1 MSMKIVK
8 VDTYVVAMPWK
19 NWLFVEVHTD
29 DGISGIGEATVN
41 AFARTVETAIREL
54 ESLIIGMD
62 PFQPRRI
69 TEGMRRDIYSDGG
82 QVQGCAIAA
91 IETACFDIM
100 GKALGTPLYNLIG
113 GKYRD
118 RIRTYANGWYRGER
132 TADNFAA
139 CAREAVALGYTA
151 LKFDPFGDAY
161 RVIPRREE
169 DLSIDLV
176 AAVRDAVGPNVDLL
190 IEGHSRFT
198 VATAIQ
204 IAHRLQPF
212 HIGWFEEPVPHH
224 RIDSVVEVSRNAP
237 VPIATGESFHLAA
250 QFAELIKHETIHILQ
265 PEPMSLG
272 GIQPI
277 ADVAAMA
284 EANNCMISPHCAQG
298 PVGSYISMH
307 ISAAYPNCFLKEHF
321 DDFEVDWVG
330 ELLVG
335 DMTHKDGHLEISD
348 APGLGAELNHDLIK
362 AHGSTENRFIALFKS
377 GWETRDQYDG

>member
-1 MSMKIVK
+1 MKIVK
-8 VDTYVVAMPWK
+8 IDTYVVAMPWK
-19 NWLFVEVHTD
+19 NWLLVEVHTD
-29 DGISGIGEATVN
+29 EGISGIGEATVN

-54 ESLIIGMD
+54 ESLIIGKD

-69 TEGMRRDIYSDGG
+69 AEGMRRDVYTDGG

-132 TADNFAA
+132 TPENFAA
-139 CAREAVALGYTA
+139 CAREVVGLGYTA

-161 RVIPRREE
+161 RVISRREE

-176 AAVRDAVGPNVDLL
+176 AAVRDAVGPNVELL

-198 VATAIQ
+198 VATAIT
-204 IAHRLQPF
+204 IAYRLQPF

-237 VPIATGESFHLAA
+237 VPVATGESFHSTA
-250 QFAELIKHETIHILQ
+250 QFAELIKHDTVHILQ

-272 GIQPI
+272 GIQAI
-277 ADVAAMA
+277 ADVASMA

-307 ISAAYPNCFLKEHF
+307 IGAAYRNFYLKEHF

-330 ELLVG
+330 ELLIG

-348 APGLGAELNHDLIK
+348 APGLGAELNHDVVK
-362 AHGSTENRFIALFKS
+362 AHASTENRFIALFKP
-377 GWETRDQYDG
+377 GWEMRDQYQD

>member
-1 MSMKIVK
+1 MKITK
-8 VDTYVVAMPWK
+8 IDTYVVAMPWK

-29 DGISGIGEATVN
+29 EGITGIGEATVN

-54 ESLIIGMD
+54 ETIIIGKD

-69 TEGMRRDIYSDGG
+69 SEGMRRDLYTDGG
-82 QVQGCAIAA
+82 QIQGCATAA

-100 GKALGTPLYNLIG
+100 GKALNTPLYNLIG

-118 RIRTYANGWYRGER
+118 KVRTYANGWYRGER
-132 TADNFAA
+132 TPENYAQ

-161 RVIPRREE
+161 RVISRYEE

-176 AAVRDAVGPNVDLL
+176 AAVRDEVGPNVDLL

-198 VATAIQ
+198 VATAVT
-204 IAHRLQPF
+204 IAFRLQPF
-212 HIGWFEEPVPHH
+212 QIGWFEEPVPHH
-224 RIDSVVEVSRNAP
+224 RIASVVEVSRNAP
-237 VPIATGESFHLAA
+237 VPVATGESFHTTA
-250 QFAELIKHETIHILQ
+250 QFAELIKHDTVHILQ

-272 GIQPI
+272 GIQAI
-277 ADVAAMA
+277 VDVAAMA
-284 EANNCMISPHCAQG
+284 EAHNCMISPHCAQG

-307 ISAAYPNCFLKEHF
+307 VAAACQNCYLKEHF
-321 DDFEVDWVG
+321 DDFEVDWVS
-330 ELLVG
+330 ELLIG
-335 DMTHKDGHLEISD
+335 GMEHKDGYLTVSD

-362 AHGSTENRFIALFKS
+362 AHLSTENRFIALFKP
-377 GWETRDQYDG
+377 GWEMRDQYGD

>member
-1 MSMKIVK
+1 MKIVK

-41 AFARTVETAIREL
+41 AFARTVESAIREL
-54 ESLIIGMD
+54 ESLIIGKD

-69 TEGMRRDIYSDGG
+69 TEGMRRDVYTDGG
-82 QVQGCAIAA
+82 QVQGCAVAA

-132 TADNFAA
+132 TPENFAA

-161 RVIPRREE
+161 RVIARREE
-169 DLSIDLV
+169 DLSINLV
-176 AAVRDAVGPNVDLL
+176 AAVRNAVGPNVDLL

-198 VATAIQ
+198 VATAIT
-204 IAHRLQPF
+204 IAQRLEPF

-224 RIDSVVEVSRNAP
+224 RIDAMVEVARRAP
-237 VPIATGESFHLAA
+237 VPIATGESFDTTA
-250 QFAELIKHETIHILQ
+250 QFAELIKHDAVHILQ

-277 ADVAAMA
+277 ADVASMA
-284 EANNCMISPHCAQG
+284 DASNCMISPHCAQG

-307 ISAAYPNCFLKEHF
+307 VAAAYPNCFLKEHF
-321 DDFEVDWVG
+321 DDFEVDWVR
-330 ELLVG
+330 ELLIG
-335 DMTHKDGHLEISD
+335 DMTHKDGYLEISD
-348 APGLGAELNHDLIK
+348 APGLGAELNHDVIN
-362 AHGSTENRFIALFKS
+362 AHASTENRFIALFKS
-377 GWETRDQYDG
+377 GWETRDQYRD

>member
-1 MSMKIVK
+1 VKIEK
-8 VDTYVVAMPWK
+8 IDTYVVAMPWK

-29 DGISGIGEATVN
+29 QGVSGIGEATVN

-54 ESLIIGMD
+54 ECLVIGKD

-69 TEGMRRDIYSDGG
+69 TEALRRDIYSDGG
-82 QVQGCAIAA
+82 QIHGCTAAA

-100 GKALGTPLYNLIG
+100 GKVLNTPLYNLIG

-132 TADNFAA
+132 TTENFAN
-139 CAREAVALGYTA
+139 CATHAVALGYTA

-161 RVIPRREE
+161 RVMSRNEE
-169 DLSIDLV
+169 DLSIDIV
-176 AAVRDAVGPNVDLL
+176 AAVRDTVGPNVELL

-198 VATAIQ
+198 VATAIT

-224 RIDSVVEVSRNAP
+224 RIASVVEVSRNAP
-237 VPIATGESFHLAA
+237 VPVATGESFHNTA
-250 QFAELIKHETIHILQ
+250 QFAELMRHDTVHILQ

-277 ADVAAMA
+277 VDVAAMA

-298 PVGSYISMH
+298 PIGSYISMH
-307 ISAAYPNCFLKEHF
+307 IGAACRN
-321 DDFEVDWVG
+321 
-330 ELLVG
+330 
-335 DMTHKDGHLEISD
+335 
-348 APGLGAELNHDLIK
+348 
-362 AHGSTENRFIALFKS
+362 
-377 GWETRDQYDG
+377 

>member
-1 MSMKIVK
+1 MRIAEI
-8 VDTYVVAMPWK
+8 DTYVVGVPWK
-19 NWLFVEVHTD
+19 NWLFVEVRTD
-29 DGISGIGEATVN
+29 EGITGIGEATVN
-41 AFARTVETAIREL
+41 AFARTVEAAIREL
-54 ESLIIGMD
+54 ESIIIGKD

-69 TEGMRRDIYSDGG
+69 TEGMRRDLYTDGG
-82 QVQGCAIAA
+82 QIHACAAAA

-100 GKALGTPLYNLIG
+100 GKALDTPLYNLIG

-132 TADNFAA
+132 TPENFAK
-139 CAREAVALGYTA
+139 CAVGAVALGYTA

-161 RVIPRREE
+161 RVISRAEE
-169 DLSIDLV
+169 DLSIDIV
-176 AAVRDAVGPNVDLL
+176 AAVRDAVGPNVELL

-198 VATAIQ
+198 VATAIT

-224 RIDSVVEVSRNAP
+224 RIASVVEVSRSAP
-237 VPIATGESFHLAA
+237 VPVATGESFHSTA
-250 QFAELIKHETIHILQ
+250 QFAELLKHDTVHILQ

-277 ADVAAMA
+277 VDVASMA

-307 ISAAYPNCFLKEHF
+307 IAAAFPNCFLKEHF
-321 DDFEVDWVG
+321 DDFEVDWVK
-330 ELLVG
+330 ELLTG
-335 DMTHKDGHLEISD
+335 DIRHEDGHLYVSD
-348 APGLGAELNHDLIK
+348 APGLGAELNHDVVN
-362 AHGSTENRFIALFKS
+362 AHLSNENRFIALFQP
-377 GWETRDQYDG
+377 GWETRDQYGD